1 MSKTTF
7 ALQKNEQMHNKQYLD
22 TLTFSH
28 QLYDNTPR
36 ELEFSETTL
45 PEAETWQQVL
55 REKLI
60 ELIGGFPSTKCD
72 LKPET
77 LETREFD
84 EYIRETVLFQSRPNM
99 TTYGYFLTPTH
110 VDISTPNPTIL
121 CLAGHGRG
129 VDDIVGIEE
138 DGSMRSEWGGYQN
151 DFALQCVAHG
161 YTVLAIEQF
170 GFGHRR
176 DAVAHQKGGGSSSC
190 QPSAGAALLLGQTMV
205 GWRVYDAMRAFDYL
219 STRPEIDMNRLG
231 IMGIS
236 GGGTTTFFTAAIDT
250 RVKAAV
256 VSGYF
261 NTFRDS
267 ILSLS
272 HCIDNYIPN
281 VLQYAEMYDIAGLIA
296 PRALFVESGTE
307 DTIFPIEATRFAV
320 NAAKAIFNRFNA
332 DDKLGFEVFEA
343 GHSFYGVGA
352 FEFLKKVL

>member
-1 MSKTTF
+1 MYH
-7 ALQKNEQMHNKQYLD
+7 EQERD
-22 TLTFSH
+22 TLAFSH
-28 QLYDNTPR
+28 QLYTDTPR
-36 ELEFSETTL
+36 QLAFQATTL
-45 PEAETWQQVL
+45 TEAEAWQQEL
-55 REKLI
+55 RAKLI
-60 ELIGGFPSTKCD
+60 ELVGGFPMEACD
-72 LKPET
+72 LEPEV
-77 LETREFD
+77 LESHEFPT
-84 EYIRETVLFQSRPNM
+84 YFRETVQFKSRPHM
-99 TTYGYFLTPTH
+99 AVFGYLLSPKR
-110 VDISTPNPTIL
+110 SQGPGQNPAML

-129 VDDIVGIEE
+129 VDDIVGIAE
-138 DGSMRSEWGGYQN
+138 DGSLRSAYGGYQN
-151 DFALQCVAHG
+151 DFALQCVAQG

-176 DAVAHQKGGGSSSC
+176 DPIARERGGGNSSC

-219 STRPEIDMNRLG
+219 ATRPEIDTNRLG
-231 IMGIS
+231 VMGIS
-236 GGGTTTFFTAAIDT
+236 GGGTTTFFTAAIDI

-307 DTIFPIEATRFAV
+307 DSIFPIAATRFAV
-320 NAAKAIFNRFNA
+320 NEAKAIFKCFEA
-332 DDKLGFEVFEA
+332 DDKLRLEVFEA
-343 GHSFYGVGA
+343 GHSFHGVGA
-352 FEFLKKVL
+352 FAFLKEVL

>member
-1 MSKTTF
+1 MHH
-7 ALQKNEQMHNKQYLD
+7 EQEKD
-22 TLTFSH
+22 TLAFSH
-28 QLYDNTPR
+28 QLYTDTPR
-36 ELEFSETTL
+36 QLAFQATSVAEARAWQRELR
-45 PEAETWQQVL
+45 A
-55 REKLI
+55 KLI
-60 ELIGGFPSTKCD
+60 ELVGGFPQEACA
-72 LKPET
+72 LEPEV
-77 LETREFD
+77 LERVEFPT
-84 EYIRETVLFQSRPNM
+84 YFRETVQFKSRPHAAIF
-99 TTYGYFLTPTH
+99 GYLLSPKPLNG
-110 VDISTPNPTIL
+110 SEPNPVIL

-138 DGSMRSEWGGYQN
+138 DGTTRSEYGGYQN

-176 DAVAHQKGGGSSSC
+176 DPVARERGGGNSSC

-219 STRPEIDMNRLG
+219 ETRPEIDTSRLG
-231 IMGIS
+231 VMGIS

-296 PRALFVESGTE
+296 PRAMFVESGTE

-320 NAAKAIFNRFNA
+320 NLAKAIYKCFNA
-332 DDKLGFEVFEA
+332 EDKLGLEVFEA
-343 GHSFYGVGA
+343 GHSFHGVGA
-352 FEFLKKVL
+352 FEFLKEVL

>member
-1 MSKTTF
+1 MAVF
-7 ALQKNEQMHNKQYLD
+7 GYL
-22 TLTFSH
+22 
-28 QLYDNTPR
+28 
-36 ELEFSETTL
+36 
-45 PEAETWQQVL
+45 
-55 REKLI
+55 
-60 ELIGGFPSTKCD
+60 
-72 LKPET
+72 
-77 LETREFD
+77 
-84 EYIRETVLFQSRPNM
+84 
-99 TTYGYFLTPTH
+99 LTPKH
-110 VDISTPNPTIL
+110 LNGSAPNPAIL

-129 VDDIVGIEE
+129 VDDIVGIAE
-138 DGSMRSEWGGYQN
+138 DGSMRSEYGGYQN

-176 DAVAHQKGGGSSSC
+176 DPIARERGGGNSSC

-219 STRPEIDMNRLG
+219 ATRPEIDTSRLG
-231 IMGIS
+231 VMGIS

-307 DTIFPIEATRFAV
+307 DAIFPIEATRFAV
-320 NAAKAIFNRFNA
+320 NAAKAIFKHFEA
-332 DDKLGFEVFEA
+332 DDRLGLEVFEA
-343 GHSFYGVGA
+343 GHSFHGVGA
-352 FEFLKKVL
+352 FEFLKEVL

>member
-1 MSKTTF
+1 MHH
-7 ALQKNEQMHNKQYLD
+7 EQERD
-22 TLTFSH
+22 TLAFTH
-28 QLYDNTPR
+28 QLYAETPR
-36 ELEFSETTL
+36 QLAFQATTVA
-45 PEAETWQQVL
+45 EAEAWQVEL
-55 REKLI
+55 RAKLS
-60 ELIGGFPSTKCD
+60 ELVGGFPQEKCD
-72 LKPET
+72 LQSEVM
-77 LETREFD
+77 ETREFPS
-84 EYIRETVLFQSRPNM
+84 YVRETVQFKSRPHSVIF
-99 TTYGYFLTPTH
+99 GYFLSPKPPN
-110 VDISTPNPTIL
+110 SSAPNPTIL

-138 DGSMRSEWGGYQN
+138 DGSMRETFGGYQN
-151 DFALQCVAHG
+151 DFALQCLAHG
-161 YTVLAIEQF
+161 YSVLAIEQF

-176 DAVAHQKGGGSSSC
+176 DAVAHQKGGGNSSC
-190 QPSAGAALLLGQTMV
+190 QPSAGAALLLGHTMV

-219 STRPEIDMNRLG
+219 ATRPEVDMNRLG

-296 PRALFVESGTE
+296 PRALFIESGTE

-320 NAAKAIFNRFNA
+320 NVAKAIFNCFNA
-332 DDKLGFEVFEA
+332 GDKLGFEVFEA
-343 GHSFYGVGA
+343 GHSFHGVGA
-352 FEFLKKVL
+352 FEFLKQAL

>member
-1 MSKTTF
+1 MHH
-7 ALQKNEQMHNKQYLD
+7 EQERD
-22 TLTFSH
+22 TLAFSH
-28 QLYDNTPR
+28 QLYADTPR
-36 ELEFSETTL
+36 QLAFQAATVA
-45 PEAETWQQVL
+45 EAEAWQREL
-55 REKLI
+55 RAKLI
-60 ELIGGFPSTKCD
+60 ELVGGFPQEPCD
-72 LKPET
+72 LEPEV
-77 LETREFD
+77 LETHEFPT
-84 EYIRETVLFQSRPNM
+84 YFRETVQFKSRPHM
-99 TTYGYFLTPTH
+99 GIFGYVLSPKPLNG
-110 VDISTPNPTIL
+110 SSPNPTIL

-138 DGSMRSEWGGYQN
+138 DGRMRSEYGGYQN

-161 YTVLAIEQF
+161 YSVLAIEQF

-176 DAVAHQKGGGSSSC
+176 DPVARERGGGNSSC
-190 QPSAGAALLLGQTMV
+190 QPSSGAALLLGQTMV

-219 STRPEIDMNRLG
+219 ETRPEIDINRLG
-231 IMGIS
+231 VMGIS

-320 NAAKAIFNRFNA
+320 NEASAIFKRFDV

-343 GHSFYGVGA
+343 GHSFHGVGA
-352 FEFLKKVL
+352 FEFLKQVL

>member
-1 MSKTTF
+1 
-7 ALQKNEQMHNKQYLD
+7 MHHEHGRD
-22 TLTFSH
+22 TLAFTH
-28 QLYDNTPR
+28 QLYAEIPR
-36 ELEFSETTL
+36 QLAFQATTAA
-45 PEAETWQQVL
+45 EAEAWQHQL
-55 REKLI
+55 RAKLT
-60 ELIGGFPSTKCD
+60 ELVGGFPKEPCD
-72 LKPET
+72 LEPEV
-77 LETREFD
+77 LETHEFAT
-84 EYIRETVLFQSRPNM
+84 YIRETVQFTSRQHS
-99 TTYGYFLTPTH
+99 TVFGYFLSPK
-110 VDISTPNPTIL
+110 DIKGATPNATIL

-138 DGSMRSEWGGYQN
+138 DGSMRSELGGYQN

-176 DAVAHQKGGGSSSC
+176 DDAARQKGGGASSC

-219 STRPEIDMNRLG
+219 STRSEVDMNRLG

-307 DTIFPIEATRFAV
+307 DTIFPIDATRFAV
-320 NAAKAIFNRFNA
+320 NEAKAIFSRFDA
-332 DDKLGFEVFEA
+332 DDKLGFEPFEA

-352 FEFLKKVL
+352 FEFLKQVL

>member
-1 MSKTTF
+1 MDAKKYF
-7 ALQKNEQMHNKQYLD
+7 D
-22 TLTFSH
+22 TLVFSH
-28 QLYDNTPR
+28 KLYDDTPR
-36 ELEFSETTL
+36 ELEFQSTSVA
-45 PEAETWQQVL
+45 EAEKWQ
-55 REKLI
+55 RELSGKLT
-60 ELIGGFPSTKCD
+60 ELVGGFPKTKCE
-72 LKPET
+72 LKSET

-84 EYIRETVLFQSRPNM
+84 GYIRETVLFQSRLNM

-110 VDISTPNPTIL
+110 IDIPTPNATIL

-138 DGSMRSEWGGYQN
+138 DGSMRKEYGGYQN

-161 YTVLAIEQF
+161 YSVLAIEQF

-205 GWRVYDAMRAFDYL
+205 GWRVYDAMRAYDYL
-219 STRPEIDMNRLG
+219 ATRPEVDMDRLG

-236 GGGTTTFFTAAIDT
+236 GGGTTSFFTAALDQ

-261 NTFRDS
+261 NTFKDS
-267 ILSLS
+267 ILSIS

-307 DTIFPIEATRFAV
+307 DTIFPIKATQYAV
-320 NAAKAIFNRFNA
+320 NRAKSIFKLFSVE
-332 DDKLGFEVFEA
+332 DKLGLEVFEA
-343 GHSFYGVGA
+343 GHSFFGVGA

>member
-1 MSKTTF
+1 MHS
-7 ALQKNEQMHNKQYLD
+7 EQCLD
-22 TLTFSH
+22 TLVYSH
-28 QLYDNTPR
+28 TLYDDTPR
-36 ELEFSETTL
+36 ELEFSATNVA
-45 PEAETWQQVL
+45 EAEEWQGVL

-60 ELIGGFPSTKCD
+60 ELVGGFPTIKCD
-72 LKPET
+72 LQPEV
-77 LETREFD
+77 LEIQEF
-84 EYIRETVLFQSRPNM
+84 EKYKRETVVFQSRPNM
-99 TTYGYFLTPTH
+99 TIYGYFLTPTDI
-110 VDISTPNPTIL
+110 DISTPNATIL

-138 DGSMRSEWGGYQN
+138 DGPLRKEFGGYQN
-151 DFALQCVAHG
+151 DFALQCLAHG

-205 GWRVYDAMRAFDYL
+205 GWRIYDAMRAYDYL
-219 STRPEIDMNRLG
+219 STRSEVDMDRLG

-236 GGGTTTFFTAAIDT
+236 GGGTISFFTAALDQ

-261 NTFRDS
+261 NTFKDS
-267 ILSLS
+267 ILSIS

-281 VLQYAEMYDIAGLIA
+281 VLQYAEMYDITGLIT

-307 DTIFPIEATRFAV
+307 DTIFPIDATKYAV
-320 NAAKAIFNRFNA
+320 DRAKSIYKLFDAE
-332 DDKLGFEVFEA
+332 DKLGFEVFEA
-343 GHSFYGVGA
+343 GHSFYGIGA

>member
-1 MSKTTF
+1 
-7 ALQKNEQMHNKQYLD
+7 MHYEHERD
-22 TLTFSH
+22 TLAFTH
-28 QLYDNTPR
+28 QLYAETPR
-36 ELEFSETTL
+36 QLAFQATTSAAAEAWQHALRAKLTEL
-45 PEAETWQQVL
+45 V
-55 REKLI
+55 
-60 ELIGGFPSTKCD
+60 GGFPQEKCD
-72 LKPET
+72 LQPEV
-77 LETREFD
+77 LESREFAD
-84 EYIRETVLFQSRPNM
+84 YTRETVQFKSRPHSVIF
-99 TTYGYFLTPTH
+99 GYFLTPKGL
-110 VDISTPNPTIL
+110 DSSTPNPTIL

-138 DGSMRSEWGGYQN
+138 DGSMRTEFGGYQN

-320 NAAKAIFNRFNA
+320 NAAKAIFNGFNA

-343 GHSFYGVGA
+343 GHSFHGVGA

>member
-1 MSKTTF
+1 MHH
-7 ALQKNEQMHNKQYLD
+7 EQQRD
-22 TLTFSH
+22 TLAFTH
-28 QLYDNTPR
+28 QLYAEIPR
-36 ELEFSETTL
+36 QLAFQATTL
-45 PEAETWQQVL
+45 AEAEAWQHKL
-55 REKLI
+55 RAKLT
-60 ELIGGFPSTKCD
+60 ELVGGFPQERCN
-72 LKPET
+72 LEPEVLAAREFPT
-77 LETREFD
+77 YTRETIAFK
-84 EYIRETVLFQSRPNM
+84 SRPHSVVF
-99 TTYGYFLTPTH
+99 GYFLTTKH
-110 VDISTPNPTIL
+110 LNGSTPNPTIL

-138 DGSMRSEWGGYQN
+138 DGSMRSEFGGYQN
-151 DFALQCVAHG
+151 DFALQCVANG
-161 YTVLAIEQF
+161 YSVLAIEQF

-176 DAVAHQKGGGSSSC
+176 DAVARQKGGGASSC
-190 QPSAGAALLLGQTMV
+190 QPSAGAALLLGHTMV
-205 GWRVYDAMRAFDYL
+205 GWRVYDVMRAFDYL
-219 STRPEIDMNRLG
+219 STRSGIDMNRLG

-307 DTIFPIEATRFAV
+307 DNIFPIEATRFGV
-320 NAAKAIFNRFNA
+320 NEAKAIFNRFNA
-332 DDKLGFEVFEA
+332 DDKLGFEAFEA

-352 FEFLKKVL
+352 FEFLKRVL

>member
-1 MSKTTF
+1 MYH
-7 ALQKNEQMHNKQYLD
+7 EHERD
-22 TLTFSH
+22 TLAFSH
-28 QLYDNTPR
+28 QLYTNTPR
-36 ELEFSETTL
+36 HLAFQATTL
-45 PEAETWQQVL
+45 TEAKAWQHEL
-55 REKLI
+55 RAKLI
-60 ELIGGFPSTKCD
+60 ELVGGFPEESCD
-72 LKPET
+72 LESEV
-77 LETREFD
+77 LESHEFPT
-84 EYIRETVLFQSRPNM
+84 YFRETVQFKSRPHM
-99 TTYGYFLTPTH
+99 AVFGYLLTPKH
-110 VDISTPNPTIL
+110 LNGSAPNPAIL

-138 DGSMRSEWGGYQN
+138 DGSMRSEYGGYQN

-176 DAVAHQKGGGSSSC
+176 DPIARERGGGNSSC

-219 STRPEIDMNRLG
+219 ATRPEIDTSRLG
-231 IMGIS
+231 VMGIS
-236 GGGTTTFFTAAIDT
+236 GGGTTTFFTSAIDT

-320 NAAKAIFNRFNA
+320 SAAKAIFKHFEA
-332 DDKLGFEVFEA
+332 DDRLGLEVFEA
-343 GHSFYGVGA
+343 GHSFHGVGA
-352 FEFLKKVL
+352 FEFLKEVL

>member
-1 MSKTTF
+1 MYH
-7 ALQKNEQMHNKQYLD
+7 EQDRD
-22 TLTFSH
+22 TLAFTH
-28 QLYDNTPR
+28 QLYAETPR
-36 ELEFSETTL
+36 QLAFQATTVA
-45 PEAETWQQVL
+45 EAEAWQVEL
-55 REKLI
+55 RAKLT
-60 ELIGGFPSTKCD
+60 ELVGGFPQERCD
-72 LKPET
+72 LQSEV
-77 LETREFD
+77 LETREFPS
-84 EYIRETVLFQSRPNM
+84 YIRETVQFKSRPHSVIL
-99 TTYGYFLTPTH
+99 GYFLSPKH
-110 VDISTPNPTIL
+110 LKCSTPNPTIL

-138 DGSMRSEWGGYQN
+138 DGSMREEFGGYQN
-151 DFALQCVAHG
+151 DFALQCLAHG
-161 YTVLAIEQF
+161 YSVLAIEQF

-176 DAVAHQKGGGSSSC
+176 DAIAHQKGGGSSSC
-190 QPSAGAALLLGQTMV
+190 QPSAGAALLLGHTMV
-205 GWRVYDAMRAFDYL
+205 GWRVYDAIRAFDYL
-219 STRPEIDMNRLG
+219 ATRPEVDMNRLG

-236 GGGTTTFFTAAIDT
+236 GGGTTTFFTAAIET

-296 PRALFVESGTE
+296 PRALFIESGTE

-320 NAAKAIFNRFNA
+320 NEAKTIFNCFNA
-332 DDKLGFEVFEA
+332 DDKLGFEGFEA

-352 FEFLKKVL
+352 FEFLKQAL

>member
-1 MSKTTF
+1 
-7 ALQKNEQMHNKQYLD
+7 MHHEHERD
-22 TLTFSH
+22 TLAFSH
-28 QLYDNTPR
+28 QLYRDTPR
-36 ELEFSETTL
+36 QLAFQATTVA
-45 PEAETWQQVL
+45 EAEVWQ
-55 REKLI
+55 RELQAKLI
-60 ELIGGFPSTKCD
+60 ELVGGFPHEACD
-72 LKPET
+72 LESEV
-77 LETREFD
+77 LETQEFPT
-84 EYIRETVLFQSRPNM
+84 YFRETVQFKSRPHM
-99 TTYGYFLTPTH
+99 AVFGYLLAPKH
-110 VDISTPNPTIL
+110 LNGSEPNPTIL

-138 DGSMRSEWGGYQN
+138 DGRMRSEYGGYQN

-176 DAVAHQKGGGSSSC
+176 DPIARGRGGGNSSC

-219 STRPEIDMNRLG
+219 ETRPEIDVNRLG
-231 IMGIS
+231 VMGIS

-307 DTIFPIEATRFAV
+307 DTIFPIDATRFAV
-320 NAAKAIFNRFNA
+320 NEAKAIYKHFDA
-332 DDKLGFEVFEA
+332 EDKLGLEVFEA
-343 GHSFYGVGA
+343 GHSFHGVGA

>member
-1 MSKTTF
+1 MHH
-7 ALQKNEQMHNKQYLD
+7 EQERD
-22 TLTFSH
+22 TLAFTH
-28 QLYDNTPR
+28 QLYAETPR
-36 ELEFSETTL
+36 QLAFQATTVDAA
-45 PEAETWQQVL
+45 EAWQVVL
-55 REKLI
+55 RAKLT
-60 ELIGGFPSTKCD
+60 ELVGGFPQERCD
-72 LKPET
+72 LQPEV
-77 LETREFD
+77 LETREFPS
-84 EYIRETVLFQSRPNM
+84 YIRETVQFKSRLHSVIF
-99 TTYGYFLTPTH
+99 GYFLSPKH
-110 VDISTPNPTIL
+110 LNNSTPNPTIL

-138 DGSMRSEWGGYQN
+138 DGSMRTEWGGYQN

-176 DAVAHQKGGGSSSC
+176 DAVAHQKGGGTSSC
-190 QPSAGAALLLGQTMV
+190 QPSAGAALLLGHTMV

-219 STRPEIDMNRLG
+219 STRPEVDMSRLG

-236 GGGTTTFFTAAIDT
+236 GGGTTTFFTAAMDT
-250 RVKAAV
+250 RIKAAV

-296 PRALFVESGTE
+296 PRALFVESGTA

-320 NAAKAIFNRFNA
+320 NAAKAIFTCFNA

-352 FEFLKKVL
+352 FEFLKQVL

>member
-1 MSKTTF
+1 MHH
-7 ALQKNEQMHNKQYLD
+7 EQERD
-22 TLTFSH
+22 TLAFSH
-28 QLYDNTPR
+28 QLYADTPR
-36 ELEFSETTL
+36 QLAFQAATVA
-45 PEAETWQQVL
+45 EAEAWQREL
-55 REKLI
+55 RAKLI
-60 ELIGGFPSTKCD
+60 ELVGGFPQELCD
-72 LKPET
+72 LEPEV
-77 LETREFD
+77 LETHEFPT
-84 EYIRETVLFQSRPNM
+84 YFRETVQFKSRPHM
-99 TTYGYFLTPTH
+99 GIFGYVLSPKPLNG
-110 VDISTPNPTIL
+110 SAPNPGIL

-138 DGSMRSEWGGYQN
+138 DGTMRSEYGGYQN

-161 YTVLAIEQF
+161 YSVLAIEQF

-176 DAVAHQKGGGSSSC
+176 DPAARERGGGNSSC
-190 QPSAGAALLLGQTMV
+190 QPSSGAALLLGQTMV

-219 STRPEIDMNRLG
+219 ETRPEIDINRLG
-231 IMGIS
+231 VMGIS
-236 GGGTTTFFTAAIDT
+236 GGGTTTFFTAAIDR

-272 HCIDNYIPN
+272 HCMDNYIPN

-320 NAAKAIFNRFNA
+320 NEASEIFKCFDA

-343 GHSFYGVGA
+343 GHSFHGVGA
-352 FEFLKKVL
+352 FEFLKQVL

>member
-1 MSKTTF
+1 MYY
-7 ALQKNEQMHNKQYLD
+7 EQARD
-22 TLTFSH
+22 TLAFSH
-28 QLYDNTPR
+28 QLYAETPR
-36 ELEFSETTL
+36 QLAFQATSIA
-45 PEAETWQQVL
+45 EAEVWQREL
-55 REKLI
+55 RTKLI
-60 ELIGGFPSTKCD
+60 ELVGGFP
-72 LKPET
+72 PEPCA
-77 LETREFD
+77 LQPQVLDSCEFPT
-84 EYIRETVLFQSRPNM
+84 YFRETVQFQSRSHANIF
-99 TTYGYFLTPTH
+99 GYFLSPKPL
-110 VDISTPNPTIL
+110 DSSTPKPTIL

-138 DGSMRSEWGGYQN
+138 DGTMRAEYGGYQN
-151 DFALQCVAHG
+151 DFALQCVANG

-176 DAVAHQKGGGSSSC
+176 DPVAHEKGGGSSSC
-190 QPSAGAALLLGQTMV
+190 QPSAGAALLLGHTMV

-219 STRPEIDMNRLG
+219 DTRPEVDMNRLG
-231 IMGIS
+231 VMGIS
-236 GGGTTTFFTAAIDT
+236 GGGTTTFFTSAIDA

-296 PRALFVESGTE
+296 PRAMFVESGTE

-320 NAAKAIFNRFNA
+320 NEAKAIYKLFNA
-332 DDKLGFEVFEA
+332 EDKLGLEVFEA
-343 GHSFYGVGA
+343 GHSFHGVGA
-352 FEFLKKVL
+352 FEFLKQVL

>member
-1 MSKTTF
+1 MYH
-7 ALQKNEQMHNKQYLD
+7 EHERD
-22 TLTFSH
+22 TLAFSH
-28 QLYDNTPR
+28 QLYSDTPR
-36 ELEFSETTL
+36 HLAFQATTL
-45 PEAETWQQVL
+45 TEAKAWQQEL
-55 REKLI
+55 RAKLI
-60 ELIGGFPSTKCD
+60 ELVGGFPGEPCALAS
-72 LKPET
+72 EV
-77 LETREFD
+77 LESSEFPT
-84 EYIRETVLFQSRPNM
+84 YFRETVQFKSRPEM
-99 TTYGYFLTPTH
+99 AVFGYLLTPKH
-110 VDISTPNPTIL
+110 LNGSAPNPAVL

-138 DGSMRSEWGGYQN
+138 DGSMRSEYGGYQN

-176 DAVAHQKGGGSSSC
+176 DPIARERGGGNSSC

-219 STRPEIDMNRLG
+219 ATRPEIDTNRLG
-231 IMGIS
+231 VMGIS
-236 GGGTTTFFTAAIDT
+236 GGGTTTFFTAAIDP

-296 PRALFVESGTE
+296 PRALIVESGTE

-320 NAAKAIFNRFNA
+320 NEAKAIFKHFDA
-332 DDKLGFEVFEA
+332 DDKLGLEVFEA
-343 GHSFYGVGA
+343 GHSFHGVGA
-352 FEFLKKVL
+352 FEFLKEVL

>member
-1 MSKTTF
+1 
-7 ALQKNEQMHNKQYLD
+7 MHHEHERD
-22 TLTFSH
+22 TLAFSH
-28 QLYDNTPR
+28 QLYNTTPR
-36 ELEFSETTL
+36 QLAFQATTVS
-45 PEAETWQQVL
+45 EAEGWQREL
-55 REKLI
+55 RAKLV
-60 ELIGGFPSTKCD
+60 ELVGGFPQEACN
-72 LKPET
+72 LEPEV
-77 LETREFD
+77 LETHEFPT
-84 EYIRETVLFQSRPNM
+84 YFRETVQFKSRPHM
-99 TTYGYFLTPTH
+99 TVFGYLLSPKH
-110 VDISTPNPTIL
+110 LNGYAPNPAIL

-138 DGSMRSEWGGYQN
+138 DGSMRSEYGGYQN
-151 DFALQCVAHG
+151 DFALQCVARG

-176 DAVAHQKGGGSSSC
+176 DPIARERGAGNSSC
-190 QPSAGAALLLGQTMV
+190 QPSSGAALLLGQTMV

-219 STRPEIDMNRLG
+219 ETRPEIDINRLG
-231 IMGIS
+231 VMGIS

-281 VLQYAEMYDIAGLIA
+281 VLQYAEMYDVAGLIA

-307 DTIFPIEATRFAV
+307 DTIFPIDATRFAV
-320 NAAKAIFNRFNA
+320 NEAKAIYKCFDA
-332 DDKLGFEVFEA
+332 EDKLGLEVFEA
-343 GHSFYGVGA
+343 GHSFHGVGA
-352 FEFLKKVL
+352 FEFLKEAL

>member
-1 MSKTTF
+1 
-7 ALQKNEQMHNKQYLD
+7 MHHEPERD
-22 TLTFSH
+22 TLAFSH
-28 QLYDNTPR
+28 QLYADTPQQLAFQATSKAEGEVWQR
-36 ELEFSETTL
+36 ELR
-45 PEAETWQQVL
+45 A
-55 REKLI
+55 KLI
-60 ELIGGFPSTKCD
+60 ELVGGFPHEACD
-72 LKPET
+72 LEAEVLETHEFPTYLRET
-77 LETREFD
+77 LQFK
-84 EYIRETVLFQSRPNM
+84 SRPHM
-99 TTYGYFLTPTH
+99 SVFGYLLSPKRLN
-110 VDISTPNPTIL
+110 VSAPNPAIL

-129 VDDIVGIEE
+129 VDDIIGIEE
-138 DGSMRSEWGGYQN
+138 DGTVRSAFGGYQN

-176 DAVAHQKGGGSSSC
+176 DPVARGHGGGHSSC

-205 GWRVYDAMRAFDYL
+205 GWRVYDAARAFDYL
-219 STRPEIDMNRLG
+219 GTRPEIDATRLG
-231 IMGIS
+231 VMGIS
-236 GGGTTTFFTAAIDT
+236 GGGTTAFFTAAIDA

-320 NAAKAIFNRFNA
+320 NKAKAIYKCFQAEN
-332 DDKLGFEVFEA
+332 KLEFEAFEA

-352 FEFLKKVL
+352 FEFLSETL

>member
-1 MSKTTF
+1 MHH
-7 ALQKNEQMHNKQYLD
+7 EQERD
-22 TLTFSH
+22 TLAFSH
-28 QLYDNTPR
+28 QLYADTPR
-36 ELEFSETTL
+36 QLAFQATTL
-45 PEAETWQQVL
+45 AEARAWQAQL
-55 REKLI
+55 RAKLI
-60 ELIGGFPSTKCD
+60 ELVGGFPQEACA
-72 LKPET
+72 LEPEV
-77 LETREFD
+77 LEIVEFPT
-84 EYIRETVLFQSRPNM
+84 YFRETVQFKSRPHM
-99 TTYGYFLTPTH
+99 TIFGYLLSPKPLNG
-110 VDISTPNPTIL
+110 SEPNPVIL

-138 DGSMRSEWGGYQN
+138 DGSMRSKYGGYQN

-176 DAVAHQKGGGSSSC
+176 DPVARERGGGNSSC
-190 QPSAGAALLLGQTMV
+190 QPSSGAALLLGQTMV
-205 GWRVYDAMRAFDYL
+205 GWRVYDAIRAFDYL
-219 STRPEIDMNRLG
+219 ETRPEIDTSRLG
-231 IMGIS
+231 VMGIS

-296 PRALFVESGTE
+296 PRAMFVESGTE

-320 NAAKAIFNRFNA
+320 NEAEAIYKCFDA
-332 DDKLGFEVFEA
+332 EDKLGLEVFEA
-343 GHSFYGVGA
+343 GHSFHGVGA
-352 FEFLKKVL
+352 FKFLKEVL

>member
-1 MSKTTF
+1 MHH
-7 ALQKNEQMHNKQYLD
+7 EQERD
-22 TLTFSH
+22 TLAFSH
-28 QLYDNTPR
+28 QLYADTPR
-36 ELEFSETTL
+36 QLAFQAATVA
-45 PEAETWQQVL
+45 EAEAWQREL
-55 REKLI
+55 RAKLI
-60 ELIGGFPSTKCD
+60 ELVGGFPQESCD
-72 LKPET
+72 LEPEV
-77 LETREFD
+77 LETHEFPT
-84 EYIRETVLFQSRPNM
+84 YFRETVQFKSRPHM
-99 TTYGYFLTPTH
+99 GIFGYVLSPKPLNGS
-110 VDISTPNPTIL
+110 VPNPAIL

-138 DGSMRSEWGGYQN
+138 DGTMRSEYGGYQN

-161 YTVLAIEQF
+161 YSVLAIEQF

-176 DAVAHQKGGGSSSC
+176 DPVARERGGGNSSC
-190 QPSAGAALLLGQTMV
+190 QPSSGAALLLGQTMV

-219 STRPEIDMNRLG
+219 ETRPEIDINRLG
-231 IMGIS
+231 VMGIS
-236 GGGTTTFFTAAIDT
+236 GGGTTTFFTTAIDT

-320 NAAKAIFNRFNA
+320 NEANAIFKCFDA
-332 DDKLGFEVFEA
+332 DDKLGLEVFEA
-343 GHSFYGVGA
+343 GHSFHGVGA
-352 FEFLKKVL
+352 FEFLKEVL